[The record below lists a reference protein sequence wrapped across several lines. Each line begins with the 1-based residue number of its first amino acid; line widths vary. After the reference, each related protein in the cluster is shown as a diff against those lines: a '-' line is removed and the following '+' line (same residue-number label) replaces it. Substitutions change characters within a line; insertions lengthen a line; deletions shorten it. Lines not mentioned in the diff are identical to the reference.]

1 MIGLF
6 LIFFIIIKLVKLSK
20 SSSIFKTINLI
31 NGNYLLINR
40 KGIYTYDNN
49 SLLLIK
55 SYNFENELIDL
66 EIKSISYFEINDSIF
81 ILIKNNL
88 YIFNNKGEFK
98 SIYNLFEN
106 SEINYYSI
114 NLYKYSDF
122 SECLYFIEYIDLNN
136 NLIINLYKYD
146 FSLNDNIIIN
156 SKEFNIEKNNKI
168 NCNIMINSN
177 NENYM
182 TCFFIGEKNNEII
195 AYNFYIEDDNTYN
208 NINIKKY
215 SNNNYIKTIN
225 SEISSEQI
233 KSLICFINYL
243 DIINCII
250 YDINTFTFIEYIN
263 PLNCHTI
270 NFDDSYYLFNIEK
283 YIDSNNYFLYYFFS
297 SNEFSLIIFNE
308 NFEIISDIIDYK
320 INKSIINKNIPY
332 FSIISSSNEINV
344 LYEDGNY
351 SYFINKPEN
360 EYVDMI
366 KMETNIEKESIEK
379 KMNKI
384 LKNIEMGNSYEIISD
399 EYKIRI
405 DLLKRQN
412 NDTYIEFLS
421 CEDKLSNL

>member
-1 MIGLF
+1 
-6 LIFFIIIKLVKLSK
+6 
-20 SSSIFKTINLI
+20 
-31 NGNYLLINR
+31 
-40 KGIYTYDNN
+40 
-49 SLLLIK
+49 
-55 SYNFENELIDL
+55 
-66 EIKSISYFEINDSIF
+66 
-81 ILIKNNL
+81 
-88 YIFNNKGEFK
+88 
-98 SIYNLFEN
+98 
-106 SEINYYSI
+106 
-114 NLYKYSDF
+114 
-122 SECLYFIEYIDLNN
+122 
-136 NLIINLYKYD
+136 
-146 FSLNDNIIIN
+146 
-156 SKEFNIEKNNKI
+156 
-168 NCNIMINSN
+168 MINSN

-320 INKSIINKNIPY
+320 INKSIIINNIPY

-344 LYEDGNY
+344 LFEDGNY

-366 KMETNIEKESIEK
+366 KMETNIEIKSIEK
-379 KMNKI
+379 K
-384 LKNIEMGNSYEIISD
+384 
-399 EYKIRI
+399 
-405 DLLKRQN
+405 
-412 NDTYIEFLS
+412 
-421 CEDKLSNL
+421 